1 MPQKISNCSI
11 YLKERKSNF
20 NIFINRVEYLKD
32 EKFAD
37 SGIFTILLEDH
48 TLGNLVK
55 M

>member
-11 YLKERKSNF
+11 YLKERKSNK
-20 NIFINRVEYLKD
+20 IFIFRVEFLKD